1 MYNSTRF
8 KDAESLKQGT
18 EDIFGVKPIPV
29 GYSSALTRQLT
40 SEAKGGKGMFKD
52 INFKRIV
59 ILFICIIL
67 ITGGTAEAAR
77 PRDVLQN
84 QEERGTV
91 LLNLNR
97 LSINPSLRYLILREE
112 VIEKN
117 EEIKKDRTNKESKN
131 PYPEEDIELLARL
144 VYAEAKGETYKGKVA
159 VAATVLN
166 RVENNSFPGTIK
178 GVIYEFKNNS
188 FPGTIKGVIYEF
200 NHGYQY
206 CPVRNGQINRP
217 ADEDSKKA
225 VQEALRGKDPTG
237 GALSFYNPAKSHNQW
252 IRNRPYATT
261 IGSHVFVK

>member
-1 MYNSTRF
+1 M
-8 KDAESLKQGT
+8 LKN
-18 EDIFGVKPIPV
+18 IK
-29 GYSSALTRQLT
+29 
-40 SEAKGGKGMFKD
+40 
-52 INFKRIV
+52 FKRIV

-77 PRDVLQN
+77 PGDVLQN

-91 LLNLNR
+91 LLYLNR

-112 VIEKN
+112 LIEKN
-117 EEIKKDRTNKESKN
+117 EEIKKDRIIKEEKT

-166 RVENNSFPGTIK
+166 RVE
-178 GVIYEFKNNS
+178 NNS

-237 GALSFYNPAKSHNQW
+237 GALSFYNPAKSYNQW